1 MVFHS
6 LFGIV
11 AGSSRRYS
19 SRWLRLTRSRLR
31 LTGGSSLHRGGGSL
45 VAIGGGEL
53 LLGTTWLTLLSFV

>member
-1 MVFHS
+1 
-6 LFGIV
+6 V

-45 VAIGGGEL
+45 VAMGGGEL